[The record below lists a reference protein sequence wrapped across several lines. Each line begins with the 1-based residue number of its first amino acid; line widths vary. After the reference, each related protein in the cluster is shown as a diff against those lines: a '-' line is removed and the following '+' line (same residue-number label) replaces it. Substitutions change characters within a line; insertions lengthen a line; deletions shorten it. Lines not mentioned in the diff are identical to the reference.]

1 MTENKKPK
9 NYVIPGFIFGVLVL
23 AALAGYRFGFHAGE
37 RETKDLV
44 SRVELLQQ
52 KADESPYRAIG
63 SVARIRKGAKSF
75 NDSDI
80 EYERLS
86 RFRVAGKERY
96 YTVENSDVSQLDSVM
111 GWGVIGDSRSKFAK
125 YLRPLFKCKEDLGSG
140 GSAFFYSSSP
150 NCGTGEVIGE
160 KLNVS
165 VFAHLVDPTFL
176 PMYLCRKEKLGHYL
190 TLNNICESEAD
201 RVVEVVGYVKAEKV
215 NIE

>member
-1 MTENKKPK
+1 MPK
-9 NYVIPGFIFGVLVL
+9 NTVILGFVFGVSAL
-23 AALAGYRFGFHAGE
+23 AVFAGYRFGFHAGQKD
-37 RETKDLV
+37 TKDLV

-52 KADESPYRAIG
+52 KADESPYRAVN

-75 NDSDI
+75 NDTDI
-80 EYERLS
+80 EYKRLS
-86 RFRVAGKERY
+86 RFRLAGNGHD
-96 YTVENSDVSQLDSVM
+96 YTVENNDVSQLDSVM

-125 YLRPLFKCKEDLGSG
+125 YLRPLFKCKENLSG
-140 GSAFFYSSSP
+140 GVSSTFYSSSP

-176 PMYLCRKEKLGHYL
+176 PMYLCRKEKSGHYL
-190 TLNNICESEAD
+190 TLNNICENEAD
-201 RVVEVVGYVKAEKV
+201 RVMEVVGYVKAEKV